1 MLTPEYLESAPDRMI
16 ELWAQAERDILSDM
30 ARKISTYDYFSA
42 ASEWQA
48 VKLKEMGL
56 TYEEILRRLSL
67 ILGKTREELKRLLNE
82 AGIKTLQEDDATYKA
97 AGKAPGPIKDNAALV
112 AIMAASLKKTE
123 NSFYN
128 LCATT
133 AKNGA
138 EQFIEELDRAYM
150 QVVTGGMDIN
160 TATREAIKR
169 LADKGIRTIKY
180 PSGHVDYVDVAVR
193 RAVRTGVNQ
202 TALQLQLERI
212 EEMGEDLVE
221 TSAHSGARPSHAEWQ
236 GKVFSLSG
244 KSDKYPN
251 FYEATGY
258 GTVTG
263 LGGANCRHSFYP
275 FFGERAYTDKE
286 LAKLNEKKY
295 EYRGKMLT
303 EYEATQVQ
311 RYNERQIRK
320 YKREQ
325 AMLKAVGEPQNEARA
340 KVKQWQVRQ
349 TDFIDKTGLKRRLDA
364 ENIPKYK

>member
-48 VKLKEMGL
+48 IKLKEMGL

-67 ILGKTREELKRLLNE
+67 ILGKTREELIRLLNE
-82 AGIKTLQEDDATYKA
+82 AGIKTLQEDDAAYKS

-112 AIMAASLKKTE
+112 AIMQESLRKTN

-133 AKNGA
+133 AREGA
-138 EQFIEELDRAYM
+138 RQFIEELDRAYM
-150 QVVTGGMDIN
+150 QVVSGGIDTGA
-160 TATREAIKR
+160 ATREAIKR
-169 LADKGIRTIKY
+169 LADKGLRSVRY
-180 PSGHVDYVDVAVR
+180 PSGHVDYMDVAVR

-202 TALQLQLERI
+202 TALGLQLERAT
-212 EEMGEDLVE
+212 EMENDLVE

-244 KSDKYPN
+244 DSKEFPPFK
-251 FYEATGY
+251 ETTGY

-275 FFGERAYTDKE
+275 FFGERAYTDEE

-325 AMLKAVGEPQNEARA
+325 AMLKACGEATNSADS
-340 KVKQWQVRQ
+340 KVKEWKVRQ
-349 TDFIDKTGLKRRLDA
+349 TDFIDKTGLKRRIDA
-364 ENIPKYK
+364 ENIPK